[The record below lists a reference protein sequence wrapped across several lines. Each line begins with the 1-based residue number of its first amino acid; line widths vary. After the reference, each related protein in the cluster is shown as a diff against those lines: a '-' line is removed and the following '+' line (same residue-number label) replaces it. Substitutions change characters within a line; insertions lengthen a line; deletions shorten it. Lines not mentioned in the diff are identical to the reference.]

1 MQTPT
6 RPPGRITNM
15 RSCRKLA
22 GKYHAPSRGAG
33 QSGPSFVCLVHE
45 NIPAHQQICLTYTHT
60 PRKKSTV
67 FRKYLTGQVI
77 ESRPS
82 PEHQIREMNK
92 PCLILHKRCI

>member
-45 NIPAHQQICLTYTHT
+45 NIPAHQQICLTCKYAAW
-60 PRKKSTV
+60 KKSTV
-67 FRKYLTGQVI
+67 FCKYLAGQI
-77 ESRPS
+77 TEYLPGSRP
-82 PEHQIREMNK
+82 PG
-92 PCLILHKRCI
+92 PARCINLA